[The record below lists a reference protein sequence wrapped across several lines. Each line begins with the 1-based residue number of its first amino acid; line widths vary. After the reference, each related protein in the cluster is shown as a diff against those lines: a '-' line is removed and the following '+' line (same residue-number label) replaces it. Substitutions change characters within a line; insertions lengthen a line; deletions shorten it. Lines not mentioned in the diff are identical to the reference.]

1 MRVLRVFFL
10 GVIFGW
16 LMKWIID
23 EVYMKDELRFI
34 TDENLQLKE
43 RLQSME
49 VKSVRRATPAAV
61 LAPAPAEASS
71 RKDDLKVLKGV
82 GPQIEKKLND
92 AGVHTYVQMSR
103 LTATDLQ
110 NILGISKRATQT
122 ADNLI
127 TQAKKFA
134 QQKTR
139 KK

>member
-10 GVIFGW
+10 GVMFGW

-34 TDENLQLKE
+34 TDENLRLKE

-49 VKSVRRATPAAV
+49 VKSVRRATPAPAAV
-61 LAPAPAEASS
+61 LAPAPPEASS
-71 RKDDLKVLKGV
+71 RKDDLQAIKGV

-92 AGVHTYVQMSR
+92 AGVYTYVQMSR

-110 NILGISKRATQT
+110 NIL
-122 ADNLI
+122 
-127 TQAKKFA
+127 
-134 QQKTR
+134 
-139 KK
+139 